1 MPRSQKKNQEI
12 RDNTRNRIIKESS
25 LYFARNGFGDTKIS
39 DLAKFIGIAQG
50 SIYVYFKSK
59 EELYDEIMDKAVAV
73 KAAFVDARTIDRVN
87 IYQATINGMY
97 ESIFGLKQEP
107 QAVLIDAVK
116 LENLNVP
123 SLSIIKGDA
132 KSVSIAAASIIAKV
146 NRDRLMDKYDKEY
159 PEYGF
164 AHHKGYGTAEH
175 IAALR
180 QYGPCPIHRHSF
192 EPIRSM
198 VDVTMQVPF

>member
-1 MPRSQKKNQEI
+1 
-12 RDNTRNRIIKESS
+12 
-25 LYFARNGFGDTKIS
+25 
-39 DLAKFIGIAQG
+39 
-50 SIYVYFKSK
+50 
-59 EELYDEIMDKAVAV
+59 
-73 KAAFVDARTIDRVN
+73 
-87 IYQATINGMY
+87 
-97 ESIFGLKQEP
+97 LKQEP

-132 KSVSIAAASIIAKV
+132 KSASIAAASIIAKV